1 MLKRMK
7 VVVLGAAILAVA
19 SIAGATLFGDLLTD
33 LIKIGGVGLV
43 VDRFG
48 PDMNKAINK
57 IQNFSDSEERMT
69 KVVPILS
76 IGAGKFIGA
85 AQVMGPRSLVNKVK
99 AVAQLETN
107 FMSVRLKAL
116 VPVESKDVVKNIKR
130 VIGVGVSGIID
141 LKI

>member
-7 VVVLGAAILAVA
+7 VVVLGAAVLAVA
-19 SIAGATLFGDLLTD
+19 GIAGATLFGDLLSD

-48 PDMNKAINK
+48 PDMNRAINK

-76 IGAGKFIGA
+76 IGLGKFIGA

-99 AVAQLETN
+99 AV
-107 FMSVRLKAL
+107 
-116 VPVESKDVVKNIKR
+116 
-130 VIGVGVSGIID
+130 
-141 LKI
+141 